1 MKKQTI
7 LTAVAGVCGIAAY
20 CAGLFIAV
28 ETNRT
33 AELTLALSSLIGT
46 PCIFLAV
53 SNSDS
58 KSSTCCSCSKKGGS
72 K

>member
-7 LTAVAGVCGIAAY
+7 LIAIAGVCAIVAY
-20 CAGLFIAV
+20 CAGLFNAV
-28 ETNRT
+28 EPNRT
-33 AELTLALSSLIGT
+33 AELTLAFSSLIGT

-53 SNSDS
+53 SNYDN
-58 KSSTCCSCSKKGGS
+58 KKGGS